1 MVIKRDSLRAQRD
14 FYSPMTGGTEIR
26 YSAAQS
32 PVKGKYSSQVRD
44 SFANLGGGT
53 RRSAPIIKAVKTA
66 MKKTDDPFSKIASQ
80 ESIVPQE
87 SKPDVQA
94 QIGAQLAD
102 YASAAQ
108 EALQGG
114 FEQAGEAFE
123 GYKKSQSKKQS
134 ERRAER
140 AAQRKADQ
148 AALNKRFSG
157 VETGLSNLGR
167 DYKRQEQAAI
177 DNMAKFRAEQNKRF
191 SGVEGSLKQYEKN
204 RIRDR
209 DAASTRFKNF
219 SAAQLKRDIQ
229 QDIATRKTAQ
239 DAKTYEQNRL
249 KEGEKFK
256 NRLSGIEQKQTN
268 FSTKLQENERGQYA
282 FRKKVDKRI
291 GGVQGSLK
299 QYEKNRIKDRDAA
312 STRFANFS
320 AAQLKRDIQQDIATR
335 KTRQDQKAYEKTRA
349 EQRARRQQ
357 ALDQRISG
365 VETKQATTA
374 KETKTYRDIREK
386 RRLERQQALDK
397 RIGSVDKRI
406 GGVETK
412 QKTTAKENK
421 TYRENISKR
430 RH

>member
-1 MVIKRDSLRAQRD
+1 
-14 FYSPMTGGTEIR
+14 MTGGTEIR

-177 DNMAKFRAEQNKRF
+177 DNMAKFRA
-191 SGVEGSLKQYEKN
+191 
-204 RIRDR
+204 
-209 DAASTRFKNF
+209 
-219 SAAQLKRDIQ
+219 
-229 QDIATRKTAQ
+229 
-239 DAKTYEQNRL
+239 
-249 KEGEKFK
+249 
-256 NRLSGIEQKQTN
+256 
-268 FSTKLQENERGQYA
+268 
-282 FRKKVDKRI
+282 
-291 GGVQGSLK
+291 
-299 QYEKNRIKDRDAA
+299 
-312 STRFANFS
+312 
-320 AAQLKRDIQQDIATR
+320 
-335 KTRQDQKAYEKTRA
+335 
-349 EQRARRQQ
+349 
-357 ALDQRISG
+357 
-365 VETKQATTA
+365 
-374 KETKTYRDIREK
+374 
-386 RRLERQQALDK
+386 
-397 RIGSVDKRI
+397 
-406 GGVETK
+406 
-412 QKTTAKENK
+412 
-421 TYRENISKR
+421 
-430 RH
+430 